1 MRIKIVVLLCCSL
14 VLFSCSQNKKTAIV
28 NDGMVLWSPSLIT
41 IGTYDSLIKVKGN
54 PKREHELKLK
64 REKFEDN
71 QLVPYGADTIV
82 LLEYFDG
89 TAYFRYGD
97 SVQLRTVDFSRVKED
112 VYFKKEKYKKSS

>member
-1 MRIKIVVLLCCSL
+1 MGIKIVVLLCCSL
-14 VLFSCSQNKKTAIV
+14 VFFSCSQNKETVIE
-28 NDGMVLWSPSLIT
+28 NDGMVLWSSSLIT

-97 SVQLRTVDFSRVKED
+97 SVQLRTVDFSRV
-112 VYFKKEKYKKSS
+112 